1 MCMFCSSDENT
12 NPTGLIWVN
21 SEGYIYLRLVL
32 KKIGNNCLWEL
43 RLHYENSVGQKHVS
57 CLL

>member
-21 SEGYIYLRLVL
+21 SEGHIYLRLVL
-32 KKIGNNCLWEL
+32 KKN
-43 RLHYENSVGQKHVS
+43 Q
-57 CLL
+57 

>member
-1 MCMFCSSDENT
+1 MFCSSDENT

-21 SEGYIYLRLVL
+21 SEGHIYLRLVL

-43 RLHYENSVGQKHVS
+43 RLHYENFVGQKHVS